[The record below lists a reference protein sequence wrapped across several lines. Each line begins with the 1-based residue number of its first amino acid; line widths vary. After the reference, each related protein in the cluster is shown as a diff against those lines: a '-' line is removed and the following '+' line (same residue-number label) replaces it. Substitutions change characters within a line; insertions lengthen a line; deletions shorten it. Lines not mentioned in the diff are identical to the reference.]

1 MSGRL
6 RKFLRLPQR
15 SSARRRADLDDE
27 LRFYFDMRTR
37 ELVEQGLPEDDG
49 EARGTCASSATWITQ
64 NDIAWRRTP

>member
-37 ELVEQGLPEDDG
+37 ELVEQGLHEDAARR
-49 EARGTCASSATWITQ
+49 EALREFGDLDYTKRYCLA
-64 NDIAWRRTP
+64 